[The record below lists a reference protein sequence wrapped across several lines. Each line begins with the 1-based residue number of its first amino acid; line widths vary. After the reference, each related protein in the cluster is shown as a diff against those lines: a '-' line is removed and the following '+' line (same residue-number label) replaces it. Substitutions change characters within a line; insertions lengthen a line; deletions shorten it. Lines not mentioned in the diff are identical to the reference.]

1 MSVKRFVGASA
12 RECLRRVKDEMGP
25 DAVVISNKPLGNGV
39 EVVAMTPDSLDA
51 ISQQAAARP
60 VAAPTAPPSP
70 ARKSGVPD
78 DDYTVTLS
86 SALRKAP
93 AVRPWTPFARATWVT
108 VPLQERPAPPQPPE
122 PRL

>member
-60 VAAPTAPPSP
+60 VAP
-70 ARKSGVPD
+70 G
-78 DDYTVTLS
+78 
-86 SALRKAP
+86 ALRP
-93 AVRPWTPFARATWVT
+93 CARGKEA
-108 VPLQERPAPPQPPE
+108 RHA
-122 PRL
+122 RR